1 MSEKCDEKTSSLII
15 FTLELPLY
23 KTSCVRKDIY
33 HDDVVILKENWTG
46 NTSNMTIYHPPDVE
60 SKEKEDDLVRSF
72 QIFFYFNEKQ

>member
-33 HDDVVILKENWTG
+33 HDDVVILKENWT
-46 NTSNMTIYHPPDVE
+46 
-60 SKEKEDDLVRSF
+60 DLVRSF